1 MQLARDVSQSPG
13 IAGPSFPIP
22 EHSKLA
28 AMSKRDQVMKLLH
41 ESVQEYVEQ
50 SGASLD
56 LRDDSPLIGPDSHV
70 DSLGLV
76 MIITGF
82 EGKLNEAYN
91 AELIL
96 ASEKAM
102 SRSKSP
108 FRTLNVLADYGVELL
123 DEAGSTP

>member
-1 MQLARDVSQSPG
+1 
-13 IAGPSFPIP
+13 
-22 EHSKLA
+22 
-28 AMSKRDQVMKLLH
+28 MSKRDQVMKLLH